1 MLQNWN
7 TILTQQLLNFSFLC
21 LLASLIP
28 LFISV
33 NLTRVIVNKWI
44 LHLTLHLIES
54 YNICFSVTAYFTH
67 HNVLKAHPC
76 CSMCQ
81 EFIPFLRL
89 NNIPSYV
96 YATLDIHS
104 FESFHLLATVNNV
117 ALNIS
122 LQIPVSAFISFWCT
136 FRNCWTI
143 GYFHLFFWEFFF
155 PQLVYLFIFPPPMH
169 KDSIFLYSCQQFYF
183 LTV

>member
-1 MLQNWN
+1 
-7 TILTQQLLNFSFLC
+7 
-21 LLASLIP
+21 
-28 LFISV
+28 
-33 NLTRVIVNKWI
+33 
-44 LHLTLHLIES
+44 
-54 YNICFSVTAYFTH
+54 
-67 HNVLKAHPC
+67 
-76 CSMCQ
+76 MCQ

-155 PQLVYLFIFPPPMH
+155 HSWFTYLYFHHQCTRIQFFYILANSFIFWQYSYPSTCEGVSH
-169 KDSIFLYSCQQFYF
+169 CIFICISLVISEVEHIFICFLATCTFFGDLLYRRQGSRPSPWKRNAKKQNGCLRRSYK
-183 LTV
+183 